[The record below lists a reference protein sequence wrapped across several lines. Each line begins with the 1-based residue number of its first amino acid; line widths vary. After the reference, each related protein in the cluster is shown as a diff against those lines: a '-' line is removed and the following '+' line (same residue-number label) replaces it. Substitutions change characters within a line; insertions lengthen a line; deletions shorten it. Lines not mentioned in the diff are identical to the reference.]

1 MILPMIPK
9 LLMSIAV
16 LITGAA
22 LAWYYLRKA
31 PDAVATRYAFAGL
44 RPWRKV
50 GAALCLLISVMFVL
64 GIYVVDIPDRPI
76 PYALYRIIM
85 LGLIVWLFVLAVR
98 DIMYTRA
105 LVRRRRL
112 EISDSAA
119 AAEASDVMT
128 SDPGNFPT

>member
-22 LAWYYLRKA
+22 LAWVYLRKA
-31 PDAVATRYAFAGL
+31 PDAVATRYPFAGH

-50 GAALCLLISVMFVL
+50 GATICLLISVMFVL

-76 PYALYRIIM
+76 PYALYWIIM
-85 LGLIVWLFVLAVR
+85 LGLVVWLFVLAVR
-98 DIMYTRA
+98 DIMYTRQ
-105 LVRRRRL
+105 LVRRWRHEMRDRTAAKAT
-112 EISDSAA
+112 EIP
-119 AAEASDVMT
+119 T
-128 SDPGNFPT
+128 SNNGDFPT